1 MFVDKIVR
9 LQIRIHEKL
18 EDLSV
23 SKDSLN
29 ELKSKL
35 EKNKNSLI
43 ISEETNIKYNLSI
56 TLIDKLS
63 QIINELSNSHN
74 DLHKH
79 VSTLRY
85 ILETLIVTKLLIVED
100 DYFAKIYF
108 SIYKQQENKIKQMI
122 KRLKNEIKIL
132 KSYSEE
138 NSKHDAHNRSKYAS
152 DFIKIAEE
160 DEKTFQFL
168 KNKAQSEITIFMNQL
183 EEFGFEALSI
193 MLEKSTLIEYENKL
207 KEFEELT
214 LKKQKQL
221 AKEEWFKHY
230 FGTRVQHTQVFK
242 LLKDDRTWEEK
253 AKLAGLDK
261 EYSLNYEMT
270 SSLLH
275 FTSYS
280 LSTSNVAKD
289 EEVKYNYMLI
299 NQYIKQITTNISAFS
314 KVMIYDM
321 FKVIKV

>member
-1 MFVDKIVR
+1 M
-9 LQIRIHEKL
+9 

-23 SKDSLN
+23 SKDSLD
-29 ELKSKL
+29 ELKGKL
-35 EKNKNSLI
+35 EEHKSSLI

-63 QIINELSNSHN
+63 HMINELSNSHN

-85 ILETLIVTKLLIVED
+85 TLETLIVTKLLIVED
-100 DYFAKIYF
+100 DFFAKIYF

-122 KRLKNEIKIL
+122 QRLKNEIQIL
-132 KSYSEE
+132 KNYSEE
-138 NSKHDAHNRSKYAS
+138 NSKLDAQNRLKYTL
-152 DFIKIAEE
+152 DFKKIAEE
-160 DEKTFQFL
+160 NEKTFQFL

-183 EEFGFEALSI
+183 EEYGFEALSV
-193 MLEKSTLIEYENKL
+193 MLEKGTLLEYENKL

-221 AKEEWFKHY
+221 AKERWFKQY
-230 FGTRVQHTQVFK
+230 FGARVQHTQVFK
-242 LLKDDRTWEEK
+242 LLTDNRTWKEK
-253 AKLAGLDK
+253 AKLVGLDK

-280 LSTSNVAKD
+280 LSTPNIAKED
-289 EEVKYNYMLI
+289 EIKYNYMLI

-314 KVMIYDM
+314 NLSCV
-321 FKVIKV
+321 

>member
-1 MFVDKIVR
+1 
-9 LQIRIHEKL
+9 L

-23 SKDSLN
+23 SKDSLD

-35 EKNKNSLI
+35 EEHKNSLI

-63 QIINELSNSHN
+63 QMVNELSNSHN

-85 ILETLIVTKLLIVED
+85 TLETLIVTKLLLAED

-122 KRLKNEIKIL
+122 QRLKNEIQIL
-132 KSYSEE
+132 KNYSEE
-138 NSKHDAHNRSKYAS
+138 NSKHNAQNRSKYTS
-152 DFIKIAEE
+152 DFKKIAEE
-160 DEKTFQFL
+160 NEKIFQFL
-168 KNKAQSEITIFMNQL
+168 KNKAQSEIPIFMNQL

-193 MLEKSTLIEYENKL
+193 MLEKSTLVEYENKL

-221 AKEEWFKHY
+221 AKEEWFKQY
-230 FGTRVQHTQVFK
+230 FGVRVQHTQVFK

-253 AKLAGLDK
+253 AKLVELDK

-280 LSTSNVAKD
+280 LSTPNIAKED
-289 EEVKYNYMLI
+289 EIKYNYMLI

>member
-1 MFVDKIVR
+1 M
-9 LQIRIHEKL
+9 

-23 SKDSLN
+23 SKDSLDN
-29 ELKSKL
+29 LKSKL
-35 EKNKNSLI
+35 EEHKNSLI

-56 TLIDKLS
+56 TLINKLS
-63 QIINELSNSHN
+63 QMVNELSNSNN

-85 ILETLIVTKLLIVED
+85 TLETLIVSKLLLTED

-122 KRLKNEIKIL
+122 HRLKNEIKIL
-132 KSYSEE
+132 KNYSKE
-138 NSKHDAHNRSKYAS
+138 NSNIDAQNRSKYAS
-152 DFIKIAEE
+152 DFQKIVEE
-160 DEKTFQFL
+160 NEKTFQLL
-168 KNKAQSEITIFMNQL
+168 KTKAQSEISIFMNQL

-221 AKEEWFKHY
+221 AKEEWFKRY
-230 FGTRVQHTQVFK
+230 FGARIQHTKIFK

-253 AKLAGLDK
+253 AKLVGLDK

-280 LSTSNVAKD
+280 LSTQNIAKED
-289 EEVKYNYMLI
+289 EIKYNYMLI
-299 NQYIKQITTNISAFS
+299 NQYIKQITINISAFS
-314 KVMIYDM
+314 KVVIYDM
-321 FKVIKV
+321 LKVIKV